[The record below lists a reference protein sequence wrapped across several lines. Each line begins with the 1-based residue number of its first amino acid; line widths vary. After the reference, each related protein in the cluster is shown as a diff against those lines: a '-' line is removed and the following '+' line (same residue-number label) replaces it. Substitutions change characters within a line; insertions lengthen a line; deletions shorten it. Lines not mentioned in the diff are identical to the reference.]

1 MLNFYKL
8 NGCQCFNW
16 SVADDLDVVQVVIV
30 VMVVL
35 INRNW
40 AKMIL
45 PSQTSF
51 NWRGEGVGFENWEGE
66 RG

>member
-1 MLNFYKL
+1 MLNFDKL

-40 AKMIL
+40 AKMVL
-45 PSQTSF
+45 PPQNSF
-51 NWRGEGVGFENWEGE
+51 NGGGG
-66 RG
+66 